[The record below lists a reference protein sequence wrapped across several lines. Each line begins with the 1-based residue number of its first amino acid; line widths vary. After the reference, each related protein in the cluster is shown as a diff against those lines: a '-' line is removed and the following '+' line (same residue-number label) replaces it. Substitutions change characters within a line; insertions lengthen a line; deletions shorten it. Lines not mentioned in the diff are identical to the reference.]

1 MSRIKKIIL
10 SVFGLVFL
18 LGGVIVLKGV
28 NTFSAMSSSDSL
40 VVLENDERWD
50 ILLLGH
56 QPAGGL
62 TDSIIILSYKK
73 ETGETALISLPRDL
87 FVSIPLC
94 GQQRIN
100 YAYVAGEKDSAGG
113 GLKLAKEVAGNV
125 TGLDIDFVV
134 AIDTY
139 ALEEIVDAIDGIEI
153 EENRYFSTDFYG
165 NYVTIR
171 PGKNYL
177 SGSETLAY
185 VGSRAV
191 AGSDFGR
198 MERQQKALMAIKDK
212 ALSFGLLTRPDKIW
226 SILNSLEKHI
236 EMDIPFS
243 QVKELIQMASDLEI
257 QNIDQIVFDTSN
269 YLYSTRSDAGAYI
282 LLPKTGDFL
291 EIQQKCKGVFEEDI
305 EAGLKKDEKLTNQD

>member
-1 MSRIKKIIL
+1 MSKIKKIVLFVLGI
-10 SVFGLVFL
+10 VFV
-18 LGGVIVLKGV
+18 LGGAIVLKGV
-28 NTFSAMSSSDSL
+28 NTFSAISSSDSL

-50 ILLLGH
+50 ILILGH

-87 FVSIPLC
+87 FVSIPDY
-94 GQQRIN
+94 GEQRIN
-100 YAYVAGEKDSAGG
+100 YAYVAGEKDSDGG
-113 GLKLAKEVAGNV
+113 GLKLAKEVAGSV

-134 AIDTY
+134 AMDTY
-139 ALEEIVDAIDGIEI
+139 ALKEIVDAIDGIEI
-153 EENRYFSTDFYG
+153 EENRYFSTDFYD

-185 VGSRAV
+185 IGSRAI

-198 MERQQKALMAIKDK
+198 MERQQKVLVAIKDK
-212 ALSFGLLTRPDKIW
+212 TLSFELLARPDKIW

-243 QVKELIQMASDLEI
+243 QVKDLIQMASDLEI

-269 YLYSTRSDAGAYI
+269 YLYSTTSDAGAYI
-282 LLPKTGDFL
+282 LLPKSGDFL
-291 EIQQKCKGVFEEDI
+291 EIQQKCNGIFEEDI
-305 EAGLKKDEKLTNQD
+305 EAGFKNDAKLTNQD